1 MAREERDQLVDA
13 GNDLVGDAE
22 VGEAVVRVVDA
33 ASGREVR
40 LEAAQLDLK
49 GLVEEGAVV
58 PRGDAQDVGVVR
70 GGSDFVD
77 MGQRVHEQTHV
88 VQLTVGCVPALHEVC
103 ALMFKVCLGRGR
115 ADLLHGVDERRQ
127 QPLRCL
133 CTHGPLS

>member
-49 GLVEEGAVV
+49 GLVEEGTVYHAAT
-58 PRGDAQDVGVVR
+58 RR
-70 GGSDFVD
+70 MSGS
-77 MGQRVHEQTHV
+77 
-88 VQLTVGCVPALHEVC
+88 C
-103 ALMFKVCLGRGR
+103 AEEAISSIWVSVFMS
-115 ADLLHGVDERRQ
+115 RRT
-127 QPLRCL
+127 L
-133 CTHGPLS
+133 CN